1 MKGAAC
7 PILVPMLNARSETAI
22 RVLIAIEPRAYSQTI
37 GYTVMALRPRYAVE
51 VLDPDL
57 LGAEVES
64 RPPDLVLSSLPR
76 PVASGGGPTWVQFR
90 PYAQPSEQLSIDD
103 RHLSLESVEFDD
115 LLSILDEAESLR
127 RCA

>member
-1 MKGAAC
+1 MAC
-7 PILVPMLNARSETAI
+7 PILVPMLNARSETTM

-57 LGAEVES
+57 LGAEVEC

-76 PVASGGGPTWVQFR
+76 PVASDEGPTTWVRFR
-90 PYAQPSEQLSIDD
+90 PYAQPSEQLSVND